1 MDKESSIQ
9 EELANKLGLSKEL
22 MEQMGI
28 KKLTTEQ
35 LQMLHTV
42 IELHANDQNSLKNLI
57 QETGLDGILN
67 NLPNVEQ
74 DEINDQEQLSNLLNQ
89 IKDITAKK
97 DLNL

>member
-74 DEINDQEQLSNLLNQ
+74 DEINDKDELSNLLNQ
-89 IKDITAKK
+89 IKEITAKK